1 MLEGSDAALAGEE
14 KQDNFKLNLIFYW
27 TGAALSV
34 FLMVGAIGWSYQ
46 LIIRDISQIPIVRAQ
61 LGPLRV
67 APEDPG
73 GLTAA
78 NQGLSVTQL
87 AVNEKPLMSNEI
99 HLAPA
104 AQILNAENLGLE
116 VTNGVQ
122 SNTDVGAFEIKE
134 VNAENSIN
142 LKALTNKIEADK
154 VSKETASLSK
164 VAFSQKRIEIE
175 NAVSLA
181 LSITDDPAASL
192 TLLRP
197 KIRPVTLQKDNKITG
212 EQIVTNEPLFELTKG
227 SAVVQLGAFDSK
239 NLAKSEWQRFEKL
252 LGSILIAKKMIVQEA
267 ESGGKIFYRLRAAG
281 FDDISDARQFCTAI
295 SDKVA
300 CIPVVTR

>member
-1 MLEGSDAALAGEE
+1 MLEGSDTALASEE
-14 KQDNFKLNLIFYW
+14 KQVNFKLNMIFYW
-27 TGAALSV
+27 TGAALS
-34 FLMVGAIGWSYQ
+34 LSLLVGAIGWSYQ
-46 LIIRDISQIPIVRAQ
+46 LIVRDISQIPIVRVQ

-67 APEDPG
+67 APDNPG

-87 AVNEKPLMSNEI
+87 AVNEKPLLSNEI

-104 AQILNAENLGLE
+104 AESLNGESLALKITE
-116 VTNGVQ
+116 GVK
-122 SNTDVGAFEIKE
+122 SNTDDETFEIKE
-134 VNAENSIN
+134 VNAVNN
-142 LKALTNKIEADK
+142 LDLTVLSNETEADSR
-154 VSKETASLSK
+154 SKEEPVLSK
-164 VAFSQKRIEIE
+164 VAFSQKKMEIE

-181 LSITDDPAASL
+181 LSITDDPVALPNS
-192 TLLRP
+192 LRP
-197 KIRPVTLQKDNKITG
+197 KIRPMSFRQNDKTTRDQVAANSSIS
-212 EQIVTNEPLFELTKG
+212 ELPMG

-252 LGSILIAKKMIVQEA
+252 LGSVLISKKMVVQKA
-267 ESGGKIFYRLRAAG
+267 ESGGKIFYRLRASG

-295 SDKVA
+295 IDKVA

>member
-1 MLEGSDAALAGEE
+1 MLEGSDAALVGEE

-27 TGAALSV
+27 TGAALSAS
-34 FLMVGAIGWSYQ
+34 LMIGAISWSYQ
-46 LIIRDISQIPIVRAQ
+46 LIIRDVNQIPIVRAQ
-61 LGPLRV
+61 SGPLRV

-87 AVNEKPLMSNEI
+87 AVNEKPLLSNEI

-104 AQILNAENLGLE
+104 AQILNAENLGVE
-116 VTNGVQ
+116 VTTGVQ
-122 SNTDVGAFEIKE
+122 SNTDVGKLEIKE

-142 LKALTNKIEADK
+142 LKALSNKIEADK

-212 EQIVTNEPLFELTKG
+212 DQIVTNEPLFELSKG

-252 LGSILIAKKMIVQEA
+252 LGSILIAKKMFVQEA

>member
-1 MLEGSDAALAGEE
+1 MLEGSETALAGEE
-14 KQDNFKLNLIFYW
+14 KQVKFKPNMIFYW
-27 TGAALSV
+27 TGAALSF
-34 FLMVGAIGWSYQ
+34 FLLVGAIGWSYK
-46 LIIRDISQIPIVRAQ
+46 LIVRDINQIPIVRAQ

-67 APEDPG
+67 APDDPG

-87 AVNEKPLMSNEI
+87 AVNEKPLLSNEI

-104 AQILNAENLGLE
+104 AEILNAEHLALQ
-116 VTNGVQ
+116 VTEDVK
-122 SNTDVGAFEIKE
+122 SNTDDGTFEIKE

-142 LKALTNKIEADK
+142 LKKLSNEIEVDTG
-154 VSKETASLSK
+154 SKKEVVLSK
-164 VAFSQKRIEIE
+164 VAFSQKKIEIE

-181 LSITDDPAASL
+181 LSITDDPVDSL

-197 KIRPVTLQKDNKITG
+197 KIRPMIPRLNNKTTG
-212 EQIVTNEPLFELTKG
+212 DQIVNNEPISKLPIG
-227 SAVVQLGAFDSK
+227 SAVVQLGAFENK

-252 LGSILIAKKMIVQEA
+252 LGSILFSKKMIVQKA
-267 ESGGKIFYRLRAAG
+267 ESGGKIFYRLRASG
-281 FDDISDARQFCTAI
+281 FDDISDARQFCSAI
-295 SDKVA
+295 SDRVA

>member
-1 MLEGSDAALAGEE
+1 MLEGSETALAGEE
-14 KQDNFKLNLIFYW
+14 KQVKFKPNMIFYW
-27 TGAALSV
+27 TGAALSF
-34 FLMVGAIGWSYQ
+34 FLLASAIGWSYQ
-46 LIIRDISQIPIVRAQ
+46 LIFRDINQIPVVRAQ

-67 APEDPG
+67 APDDPG

-87 AVNEKPLMSNEI
+87 AVNEKPLLSNEI

-104 AQILNAENLGLE
+104 AEILNAEHLALQ
-116 VTNGVQ
+116 VTEDVK
-122 SNTDVGAFEIKE
+122 SNTDDGTFEIKE

-142 LKALTNKIEADK
+142 LREVSNEIEVDTS
-154 VSKETASLSK
+154 SKKEVVLSK
-164 VAFSQKRIEIE
+164 VAFSQKKIEIE

-181 LSITDDPAASL
+181 LSITDDPVDSL

-197 KIRPVTLQKDNKITG
+197 KIRPMISRRINKTTG
-212 EQIVTNEPLFELTKG
+212 NQLVNNEPISNLPIG
-227 SAVVQLGAFDSK
+227 SAVVQLGAFENK

-252 LGSILIAKKMIVQEA
+252 LGSILLSKKMIVQKA
-267 ESGGKIFYRLRAAG
+267 ESGGKIFYRLRASG
-281 FDDISDARQFCTAI
+281 FDDISDARQFCSAI
-295 SDKVA
+295 SDRVA

>member
-46 LIIRDISQIPIVRAQ
+46 LIIRDINEIPIVRAQ

-87 AVNEKPLMSNEI
+87 AVNEKPLLSNEI

-104 AQILNAENLGLE
+104 AQILNAESLGLE

-122 SNTDVGAFEIKE
+122 SNTDVGILEIKE

-142 LKALTNKIEADK
+142 LKALSNKIEADK

-192 TLLRP
+192 TLMRP

-212 EQIVTNEPLFELTKG
+212 DQIVTNEPLFELTKG

>member
-1 MLEGSDAALAGEE
+1 MLEGSDAALVGEE

-34 FLMVGAIGWSYQ
+34 FLMVGAVGWTYQ
-46 LIIRDISQIPIVRAQ
+46 LIIRDINQIPIVRAQ

-87 AVNEKPLMSNEI
+87 AVNEKPLLSNEI

-104 AQILNAENLGLE
+104 AQILNAESLGLE

-122 SNTDVGAFEIKE
+122 SNTDVGILEIKE

-142 LKALTNKIEADK
+142 LKALSNKIEADK

-164 VAFSQKRIEIE
+164 VVFSQKRIDIE

-192 TLLRP
+192 TLMRP
-197 KIRPVTLQKDNKITG
+197 KIRPVTLQKDSKLTG
-212 EQIVTNEPLFELTKG
+212 DQIVMNEPLFELTKG

-295 SDKVA
+295 IDKVA

>member
-1 MLEGSDAALAGEE
+1 MLEGSETALAGEE
-14 KQDNFKLNLIFYW
+14 KQVKFKPNMIFYW
-27 TGAALSV
+27 TGAALSF
-34 FLMVGAIGWSYQ
+34 FLLVGAIGWSYQ
-46 LIIRDISQIPIVRAQ
+46 LIVRDINQIPVVRAQ

-67 APEDPG
+67 APDDPG

-87 AVNEKPLMSNEI
+87 AVNEKPLLSNEI

-104 AQILNAENLGLE
+104 AEILNAEHLALQ
-116 VTNGVQ
+116 VTEDVK
-122 SNTDVGAFEIKE
+122 SNTDDGTFKIKE

-142 LKALTNKIEADK
+142 LREVSNEIEVDTS
-154 VSKETASLSK
+154 SKKEVVLSK
-164 VAFSQKRIEIE
+164 VAFSQKKIEIE

-181 LSITDDPAASL
+181 LSITDDPVDSL

-197 KIRPVTLQKDNKITG
+197 KLRPMISRRNNKITG
-212 EQIVTNEPLFELTKG
+212 DQVVNNEPISNLPIG
-227 SAVVQLGAFDSK
+227 SAVVQLGAFENK

-252 LGSILIAKKMIVQEA
+252 LGSILFSKKMIVQKA
-267 ESGGKIFYRLRAAG
+267 ESGGKIFYRLRASG
-281 FDDISDARQFCTAI
+281 FDDISDARQFCSAI
-295 SDKVA
+295 SDRVA